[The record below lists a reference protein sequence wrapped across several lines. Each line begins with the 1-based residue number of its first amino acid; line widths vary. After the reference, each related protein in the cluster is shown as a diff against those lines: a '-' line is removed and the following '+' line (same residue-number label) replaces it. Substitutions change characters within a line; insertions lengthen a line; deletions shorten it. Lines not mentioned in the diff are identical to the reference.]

1 MPLTREYTRKNFFK
15 GASYRSTVPFL
26 PSPLSFFLF
35 LFPSYRERALGASST
50 TRCYEIR
57 FDNRPLWGNLI
68 SICILVLFKKD
79 TWLINDT
86 QNVCISY
93 NSLTLVPID
102 VYVLWFNQDL
112 TKARKENGMKSDV
125 HSYTVSTE
133 SCVCSRTSIPTI
145 FYVIFARWH
154 RLQSSIFFNSF
165 QFNQLVFPVARQDCL
180 IITNWS

>member
-50 TRCYEIR
+50 TRFYEIR
-57 FDNRPLWGNLI
+57 FDNRPLWRNLI
-68 SICILVLFKKD
+68 SIYILVLFKKY

-86 QNVCISY
+86 QNVCICLD
-93 NSLTLVPID
+93 SLTLVPID

-112 TKARKENGMKSDV
+112 TKARKETGMKSDI

-133 SCVCSRTSIPTI
+133 SCVCSRHLFQLFFTLSSLADIDSSLRYFSI
-145 FYVIFARWH
+145 R
-154 RLQSSIFFNSF
+154 FNSTSSF
-165 QFNQLVFPVARQDCL
+165 FLSQDK
-180 IITNWS
+180 IV

>member
-57 FDNRPLWGNLI
+57 FDNRPLWRNLI
-68 SICILVLFKKD
+68 SICILVLFKKY

-86 QNVCISY
+86 QNVCISF

-112 TKARKENGMKSDV
+112 TKTRKENGMKSDI

-133 SCVCSRTSIPTI
+133 SRVCSRHLFQLFFTLSSLADIDFSLRYFSI
-145 FYVIFARWH
+145 R
-154 RLQSSIFFNSF
+154 FNSTSSF
-165 QFNQLVFPVARQDCL
+165 FLLQDK
-180 IITNWS
+180 IV